1 MRASHGASSRVERQ
15 TLGQFRADGAA
26 REFLDGGRN
35 AHGVVDGV
43 VVVGGGVEGNA
54 CGNTSGA
61 HHRVNLVEVD
71 GSRVALRDLESVLLV
86 ESRVEVAVEEGV
98 GVVGVLN
105 ASGSDD
111 GIVGGARVLPAPRQG
126 ACGIQRGIVGPNAQA
141 NHIGS
146 GIVEH
151 VIDVD
156 GLGGRGHHGGS
167 RRLVEVEGH
176 GDVLDG
182 GGHLHTIRHDGAGSA
197 GDGGRERR
205 QEGVEVHVGGGLLR
219 EVNLHGQHRLR
230 VLDLRAGT
238 HHSTVGGVGV
248 TTSGGSGG
256 SDGSVGHVIRE
267 DLHTVDVG
275 DNTAVVEEA
284 RVVGSHVGNT
294 GEGLAV
300 VLGARGRSSHRAQRD
315 GGPGAVVIG
324 VLSPGAGSRGG
335 HLPLRVLHD
344 GVVQRKG
351 IILVIRI
358 DHHVLEEG
366 VSINALYLDPRTREP
381 RIAVAVPQFKLVLIV
396 RVLGNAVLK
405 CFRCLARKGRI
416 LNEKLGTALDREGLF
431 LGVSLAPLDD
441 LDVILGFGTIKRA
454 DNSHYSREI
463 GYECIHEIAKRRMA
477 VIGRDYVK
485 NCVLTVFHFHVLYAL
500 QVHASAVL
508 AHARDRV

>member
-1 MRASHGASSRVERQ
+1 M
-15 TLGQFRADGAA
+15 
-26 REFLDGGRN
+26 
-35 AHGVVDGV
+35 
-43 VVVGGGVEGNA
+43 
-54 CGNTSGA
+54 
-61 HHRVNLVEVD
+61 NLVEVD
-71 GSRVALRDLESVLLV
+71 GSRVALGDLESVLLV

-98 GVVGVLN
+98 GVGGVLN

-111 GIVGGARVLPAPRQG
+111 GVVGGARVLAAPRQG
-126 ACGIQRGIVGPNAQA
+126 ACGIRRGIVGPKAQA
-141 NHIGS
+141 DHIGS

-238 HHSTVGGVGV
+238 HHGAIGSGGVAA
-248 TTSGGSGG
+248 SGGSGG

-275 DNTAVVEEA
+275 DDTAVVEEA

-300 VLGARGRSSHRAQRD
+300 VLGARSRSSHRTQRD
-315 GGPGAVVIG
+315 GGPGAVVVG

-344 GVVQRKG
+344 GVVQRKVVG
-351 IILVIRI
+351 FLPRSN
-358 DHHVLEEG
+358 HHVLEDDVVVDTTDFNPSTVG
-366 VSINALYLDPRTREP
+366 P
-381 RIAVAVPQFKLVLIV
+381 RIV
-396 RVLGNAVLK
+396 R
-405 CFRCLARKGRI
+405 
-416 LNEKLGTALDREGLF
+416 
-431 LGVSLAPLDD
+431 
-441 LDVILGFGTIKRA
+441 
-454 DNSHYSREI
+454 
-463 GYECIHEIAKRRMA
+463 
-477 VIGRDYVK
+477 
-485 NCVLTVFHFHVLYAL
+485 
-500 QVHASAVL
+500 
-508 AHARDRV
+508 